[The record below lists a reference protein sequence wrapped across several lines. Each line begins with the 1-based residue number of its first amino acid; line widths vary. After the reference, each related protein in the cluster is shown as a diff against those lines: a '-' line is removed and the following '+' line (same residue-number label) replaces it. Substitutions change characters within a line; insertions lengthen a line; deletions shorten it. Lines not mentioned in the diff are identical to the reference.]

1 MNKERNQLATW
12 IGRILCLLG
21 FHDFRLVEVEES
33 FSLGGQVKKVECRRC
48 GYYTTQQG

>member
-1 MNKERNQLATW
+1 MSKKNNQLETR
-12 IGRILCLLG
+12 IGQLLCLLG

-33 FSLGGQVKKVECRRC
+33 FGLGGQVKKVECRRC